1 MKFNEKINEK
11 IFKAYDIRGTFPD
24 QLNSE
29 SAYLIG
35 RAFVS
40 FLKCKQ
46 VVVGR
51 DMRLSSDE
59 LFNSLSKGITDQGAK
74 VIDIGL
80 SSTPMMYFAVKHLNA
95 DSGIN
100 ITASHNPKEFNG
112 FKLVREKAIPISGD
126 TGIQEIKKIVLENN
140 FSSQKLKGSII
151 QKNVIKDYIKE
162 MLSFTSLPKKKFKI
176 VSDSANGMAGHTIKS
191 FLEKLNVDFTL
202 LNEELDGSFPN
213 HEADPLKEENLKDL
227 QKKVLELKADFGIA
241 FDGDADRI
249 VFVDEKGKTVSSDLI
264 TALISQILLEENSGS
279 TIIYDL
285 RSSKI
290 VKEKIIENGGT
301 PHMFRVGHS
310 FIKNEMRKENAI
322 FAGELS
328 GHLYF
333 GFDYFF
339 ELPHLALILLMK
351 FLEKKN
357 ISLSE
362 AINPLRKY
370 FHSGEINFNVSNKE
384 KTLKLIEEKYSKGK
398 AIHLDGLSVEF
409 NDWWF
414 NLRPSNTEQLLR
426 LNLEADSKQL
436 MEEKKKEIS
445 RVLEKLK

>member
-126 TGIQEIKKIVLENN
+126 TGIQEIKKLV
-140 FSSQKLKGSII
+140 
-151 QKNVIKDYIKE
+151 
-162 MLSFTSLPKKKFKI
+162 
-176 VSDSANGMAGHTIKS
+176 
-191 FLEKLNVDFTL
+191 
-202 LNEELDGSFPN
+202 
-213 HEADPLKEENLKDL
+213 L
-227 QKKVLELKADFGIA
+227 QKK
-241 FDGDADRI
+241 
-249 VFVDEKGKTVSSDLI
+249 
-264 TALISQILLEENSGS
+264 
-279 TIIYDL
+279 
-285 RSSKI
+285 
-290 VKEKIIENGGT
+290 
-301 PHMFRVGHS
+301 
-310 FIKNEMRKENAI
+310 
-322 FAGELS
+322 
-328 GHLYF
+328 
-333 GFDYFF
+333 
-339 ELPHLALILLMK
+339 
-351 FLEKKN
+351 
-357 ISLSE
+357 
-362 AINPLRKY
+362 
-370 FHSGEINFNVSNKE
+370 
-384 KTLKLIEEKYSKGK
+384 
-398 AIHLDGLSVEF
+398 
-409 NDWWF
+409 
-414 NLRPSNTEQLLR
+414 
-426 LNLEADSKQL
+426 
-436 MEEKKKEIS
+436 
-445 RVLEKLK
+445 